1 MNSPQSHDKVSRRWD
16 KDHNIKDNTDQEK
29 EEVDLLMAGIPEK
42 HKNMKSIKQISKRRC
57 QNKRADEEEN
67 WKLKDRLETD
77 IILKRKKRKPE
88 ETLRIN
94 KQTYI

>member
-42 HKNMKSIKQISKRRC
+42 HKNMKSIKQISKR
-57 QNKRADEEEN
+57 KF
-67 WKLKDRLETD
+67 
-77 IILKRKKRKPE
+77 
-88 ETLRIN
+88 
-94 KQTYI
+94 